1 MPIEFTEY
9 LEATQMNLM
18 SLLEFV
24 VQLFIICDCAA
35 LLFCLAS
42 IVWLSYRE
50 ARQPRSIQQQA
61 ARLITRK
68 EAFMPRVTS

>member
-9 LEATQMNLM
+9 WEATQMNL
-18 SLLEFV
+18 LAVFEFV
-24 VQLFIICDCAA
+24 VRLFIICDCAA

-50 ARQPRSIQQQA
+50 ARQPRSTRQQTM
-61 ARLITRK
+61 RLTTGK
-68 EAFMPRVTS
+68 ESFLPRVTS